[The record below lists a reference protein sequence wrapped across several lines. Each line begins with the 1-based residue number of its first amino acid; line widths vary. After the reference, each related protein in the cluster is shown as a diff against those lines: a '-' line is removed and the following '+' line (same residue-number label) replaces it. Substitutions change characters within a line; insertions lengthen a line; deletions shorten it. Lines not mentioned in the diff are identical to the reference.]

1 MFITL
6 IFVISGVLMFL
17 WNAIL
22 PDLIGVNS
30 ISYWQS
36 MGLLI
41 LSRILFGR
49 FSKPERRTSFPYQKF
64 KEKFQNM
71 SFEEREK
78 FREKWKS

>member
-1 MFITL
+1 MKHNFRNKKAFFPLMFITL

-41 LSRILFGR
+41 LSRIL
-49 FSKPERRTSFPYQKF
+49 
-64 KEKFQNM
+64 
-71 SFEEREK
+71 
-78 FREKWKS
+78 